1 MLIRQVMKTIS
12 FSFGRYKSALEPNDN
27 SNNFSVA
34 AEKHSCWSVLSID
47 GLEIDAKIIHK
58 GRGKFKILEDNYRG
72 KYTGNIVDASDV
84 IRCKF

>member
-1 MLIRQVMKTIS
+1 MKTIS
-12 FSFGRYKSALEPNDN
+12 FSFGRDKRALEPNDN
-27 SNNFSVA
+27 SNNFIVA

-58 GRGKFKILEDNYRG
+58 GRGKFKILEDNHRG

>member
-1 MLIRQVMKTIS
+1 MKTIS
-12 FSFGRYKSALEPNDN
+12 FSFGRYNSALEPNDN

-47 GLEIDAKIIHK
+47 GLEIDAKNIHK

>member
-1 MLIRQVMKTIS
+1 MIRQVMKTIS

-34 AEKHSCWSVLSID
+34 VEKHSCWSVLSID

-58 GRGKFKILEDNYRG
+58 GRGKFRILEDNYRG

>member
-1 MLIRQVMKTIS
+1 MKTIS
-12 FSFGRYKSALEPNDN
+12 FSFGRYNSALEPNDN
-27 SNNFSVA
+27 SNNFSVF

-47 GLEIDAKIIHK
+47 GLEIDAKIIHE